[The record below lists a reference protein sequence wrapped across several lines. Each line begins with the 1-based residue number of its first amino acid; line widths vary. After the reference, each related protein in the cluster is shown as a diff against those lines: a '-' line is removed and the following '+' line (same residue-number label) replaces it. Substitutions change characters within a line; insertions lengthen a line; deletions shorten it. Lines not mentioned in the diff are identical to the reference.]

1 MFDLST
7 GTIVSVEHPMRRRL
21 PVVIALLVVG
31 LFGFGAWRIWGPGR
45 PGFAEEL
52 RSDSRG

>member
-52 RSDSRG
+52 RSDFRG